1 MNNKIQKRWACIF
14 YEIAVVYLVIQIDVF
29 YSDGQGS
36 DVSKGG
42 PHPLLPP

>member
-1 MNNKIQKRWACIF
+1 VGPYF
-14 YEIAVVYLVIQIDVF
+14 YESAVAYLVIQIDQF

-42 PHPLLPP
+42 TPHPPRKGENAY